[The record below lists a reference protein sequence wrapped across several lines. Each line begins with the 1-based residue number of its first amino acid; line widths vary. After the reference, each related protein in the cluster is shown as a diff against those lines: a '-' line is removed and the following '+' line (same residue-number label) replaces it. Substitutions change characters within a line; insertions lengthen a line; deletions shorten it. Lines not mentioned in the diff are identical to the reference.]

1 MQPGWLHKIPLRR
14 RDPATT
20 MAKTSRQEK
29 GRWSSKLAMLGAG
42 AGVGMLAL
50 GVGGGAWSIF
60 QSSTPATSQSL
71 SSGTVLIAL
80 AGSGSS
86 SSLSVGASD
95 LVAGDVVAREAV
107 LKNTGTSGIGTITLS
122 MAGPASPN
130 ALTTDT
136 TNGLQA
142 EVQSCTGG
150 TWTSTTLADG
160 GYSYSCS
167 GTVDTLLASAPV
179 SSFASGV
186 VVPGSA
192 GTLAPN
198 ATLPVVITL
207 TLPTSASNS
216 LEGLST
222 SVTYNFV
229 ATQASAGPA

>member
-1 MQPGWLHKIPLRR
+1 
-14 RDPATT
+14 
-20 MAKTSRQEK
+20 
-29 GRWSSKLAMLGAG
+29 MLGAG
-42 AGVGMLAL
+42 AGVGLLAL

-71 SSGTVLIAL
+71 SSGTVVIAL

-86 SSLSVGASD
+86 AALSVGASK
-95 LVAGDVVAREAV
+95 LVAGDTVAREAV
-107 LKNTGTSGIGTITLS
+107 LQNTGSSGIGTITLS

-142 EVQSCTGG
+142 EAQSCSGG
-150 TWTSTTLADG
+150 TWTSTSLSDG

-167 GTVDTLLASAPV
+167 GTVDTLLSSAPV

-186 VVPGSA
+186 ALPGSA
-192 GTLAPN
+192 GTLAPG
-198 ATLPVVITL
+198 ASLPIVITL
-207 TLPTSASNS
+207 TLPTSAGNS